1 MVVLSLPSKEGAKP
15 YKERFFNGV
24 PSQNVCYA
32 IKDVL

>member
-1 MVVLSLPSKEGAKP
+1 MQISLEGKPLMNQP